1 MAIKSSNLAAIAKA
15 TGIEWDQWCSKLRA
29 GGADKLTHKQ
39 IAELAF
45 THIPPAVDN
54 PGWWAQSVAVAYEQ
68 QISRRLPGQAQD
80 GTFQGSVSSTIDAD
94 LDTAL
99 ERWVVCVQGR
109 NEFNGHKLSDPARTS
124 GSERWRYW
132 RADFSDGTKAQ
143 VDIGLK
149 GEKSSVAINITK
161 AETPEQVSEWKSF
174 WRQILAEFKG

>member
-1 MAIKSSNLAAIAKA
+1 MAIKSSNTSAIANA
-15 TGIEWDQWCSKLRA
+15 TGIEWDQWCAKLRA
-29 GGADKLTHKQ
+29 GGADEMTHKEM
-39 IAELAF
+39 AELAI
-45 THIPPAVDN
+45 TGIPATVEN
-54 PGWWAQSVAVAYEQ
+54 PEWWAQSVAVAYEQ
-68 QISRRLPGQAQD
+68 HIGRRVPGQAQD

-99 ERWVVCVQGR
+99 ERWVACVKDR
-109 NEFNGHKLSDPARTS
+109 KEFNGNELSEPARTS

-161 AETPEQVSEWKSF
+161 AEIPEQVSEWKSF